1 MKTAAI
7 SAYVA
12 SALLLA
18 SCSQGTKPPRCNEA
32 ADLTIAGQ
40 QVSTDFVGTIAS
52 TLGLTPNIE
61 ENQIKEAA
69 QQVQL
74 KYPEATQDETIDLLA
89 AAYCPSIDPR
99 GLLSAKQQETI
110 QAGFVENVNAIVG
123 TMAQTVPSAKN

>member
-74 KYPEATQDETIDLLA
+74 KYPEATQDETID
-89 AAYCPSIDPR
+89 PR